1 MLCSTPLSLECLHS
15 CAREPSTRLSARDA
29 IHLRPISS
37 SPSVLLLHLSTG
49 TKKQRPGRVDG
60 GSNNLVASAPRGAN
74 QEASNQ
80 IASNQIASNQVAG
93 NPELPPVQPVEH
105 MPAPNQQG
113 GSELR
118 KTEHTCATHQHLRQ
132 TSRSCTAGAACRPH
146 THRARCCGSI
156 RQAAE
161 LRVGAHAGVSLRG
174 AKSIH
179 ACVPIKRKAS

>member
-1 MLCSTPLSLECLHS
+1 MLAQLCKRALHS
-15 CAREPSTRLSARDA
+15 VVELSARDA

-93 NPELPPVQPVEH
+93 NPELPPVQPVER